1 MILVLLIA
9 GLALLPGGSVSQNPS
24 ELLDDL
30 AQAAA
35 VVDELS
41 ASACRDYATRDCIV
55 PRLI

>member
-30 AQAAA
+30 AQADA

-41 ASACRDYATRDCIV
+41 GAGQPVRFAGLLC
-55 PRLI
+55 